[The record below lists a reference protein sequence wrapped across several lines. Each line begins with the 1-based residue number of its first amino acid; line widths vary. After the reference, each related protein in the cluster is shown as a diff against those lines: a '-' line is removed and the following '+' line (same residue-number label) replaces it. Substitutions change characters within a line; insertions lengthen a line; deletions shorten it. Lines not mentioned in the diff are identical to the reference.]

1 MIAIAVAAYLL
12 GALGA
17 CCVLWPALRAAREE
31 RDAWHDNWRDECD
44 RHDATIARL
53 AALDAAPP
61 AVATWDAAPAQQ
73 QPAGVEMRRIEQAVK
88 MTFWLN

>member
-1 MIAIAVAAYLL
+1 MTAAALGILL
-12 GALGA
+12 GALAA
-17 CCVLWPALRAAREE
+17 CCALWPVLRAAREE

-44 RHDATIARL
+44 RHDATIARQ

-61 AVATWDAAPAQQ
+61 AWATWDAAPTQQ
-73 QPAGVEMRRIEQAVK
+73 QPAGVELRRIEQAVK